1 MMEENQALDLY
12 EREEQ
17 CLKAI
22 KTVRKAV
29 FMRIL
34 VAALMVWAV
43 AMQPKQPIVWGL
55 MVFVLLIDVLGAW
68 PLVQEWKRQKKL
80 FEELV
85 SQEEE

>member
-1 MMEENQALDLY
+1 MMEEKEPLDLY

-22 KTVRKAV
+22 KTVRKAIL
-29 FMRIL
+29 MRIL

-43 AMQPKQPIVWGL
+43 AIQPGQPIVWGL
-55 MVFVLLIDVLGAW
+55 MAFVLLIDVLGAW